1 MRNIRGCSSMILP
14 LPDNSIAGSL
24 GVPAEIHAEDYLYR
38 FISEHPKLKD
48 RAHEHYFKS
57 ARESAER
64 VRALILG
71 NRVPH
76 GLAQLN
82 PRDFSLLDFASGF
95 GMVNRHFRSVMPEA
109 KVEACDIHP
118 KAVEFHRQYLGLAC
132 HLSSEDPRA
141 LGIDRRYD
149 VVLALSFLSH
159 IPERLWLPWLEAL
172 SARVDERGLL
182 IFTTHGPSSAVSKA
196 DCLVEKGI
204 EFSFAPH
211 SEQLDLDRESYGTTY
226 AHPRFAMDVLRRL
239 PGMHLSEFKM
249 GAWWGGNQDVYVL
262 VRLSGEAGPVHP
274 GPTPPTERLGW
285 FARILGKSGPSRG
298 AT

>member
-1 MRNIRGCSSMILP
+1 MRPVVWPASMILP
-14 LPDNSIAGSL
+14 LQDNSIAESL
-24 GVPAEIHAEDYLYR
+24 GVPPEIHAEDHLFR
-38 FISEHPKLKD
+38 FLSQHPQLKD
-48 RAHEHYFKS
+48 RAQEHYFKS

-76 GLAQLN
+76 GLANLN

-95 GMVNRHFRSVMPEA
+95 GMVNRHFRSVMPVA
-109 KVEACDIHP
+109 KIEACDIHP
-118 KAVEFHRQYLGLAC
+118 KAVEFHRQYLGLTC

-149 VVLALSFLSH
+149 VVLALSFFSH
-159 IPERLWLPWLEAL
+159 MPERLWLPWLEAL
-172 SARVDERGLL
+172 TARVNENGLL
-182 IFTTHGPSSAVSKA
+182 IFTTHGPSSAVSMGG
-196 DCLVEKGI
+196 DLVEKGV

-211 SEQLDLDRESYGTTY
+211 SEQLDLDRDSYGTTY
-226 AHPRFAMDVLRRL
+226 AHPRFAMDILRRL

-262 VRLSGEAGPVHP
+262 VRRSGAAGGGNPARSP
-274 GPTPPTERLGW
+274 APPSVPAAPKSWIRRLWGLQ
-285 FARILGKSGPSRG
+285 A
-298 AT
+298 